1 MTKKSVSGTEKK
13 GKFRKS
19 QKRKDLRIVGKQ
31 QLESRRIPNP
41 KAMGYRIMSS
51 FLLKKKKK
59 VIENL
64 LGRGK
69 VQLGNKVKVC
79 KDTED

>member
-13 GKFRKS
+13 GKFHKS

-41 KAMGYRIMSS
+41 KAMGYRIM
-51 FLLKKKKK
+51 KKKK